1 MTISD
6 SILQPVSMRATGYR
20 FPHKNCVPS
29 QAVKCSTMISGWQ
42 KHADPAT
49 ADRHIKKLVR
59 KPLIGSVEQFSDST
73 DILSNPEW
81 RAGIRN
87 LYCVE
92 SIE

>member
-1 MTISD
+1 MFVTDRTIFLQLQKTGSMHICKLLA
-6 SILQPVSMRATGYR
+6 ILVGGYER
-20 FPHKNCVPS
+20 
-29 QAVKCSTMISGWQ
+29 
-42 KHADPAT
+42 
-49 ADRHIKKLVR
+49 DRHCRLPADLDVG
-59 KPLIGSVEQFSDST
+59 IGSVEQFSDST